1 MKLVTMEEAARHLRL
16 DDLTDPEVFQELDHK
31 ILIASGLILDYLELT
46 VNPWMDSNGDP
57 LDVPYKVQGATLI
70 WLGILWKNRDG
81 ESDET
86 MEFGFVP
93 KTVSN
98 LLYRTRKPTYA

>member
-1 MKLVTMEEAARHLRL
+1 MKLVTNEQAARHLRL
-16 DDLTDPEVFQELDHK
+16 DDLTDPEVFAELEEK
-31 ILIASGLILDYLELT
+31 ILVASGLILNYLELE
-46 VNPWMDSNGDP
+46 VNPWQDSNGEP
-57 LDVPYKVQGATLI
+57 VGVPFPVQGATLI
-70 WLGILWKNRDG
+70 WLGILWKHRDG

-86 MEFGFVP
+86 MDYGYVP